1 MFFCVRPSHDLRHP
15 FISRKPRYHMSDSKG
30 PNPPSPRDV
39 QEHLEG
45 LQAVLE
51 VTKEL
56 AAEKDFDLLLDVIIQ
71 RACSALRCE
80 RASVFLYDEERQELY
95 TRKVT
100 RLEGSDEIRLSVNE
114 GIVGLVARERRIEH
128 VEDPYSHP
136 QFDAE
141 FDRRSGFRTRNI
153 LSAPLI
159 AWGEE
164 EKLLGVLQLLN
175 KTDRS
180 FDELDKQ
187 LLHAFAAHT
196 AIAIDRAILAQ
207 HYKEKIHLLAS
218 LDLARQIQSSLL
230 PAQLPDIPG
239 YEIAAVSLPA
249 DATGG
254 DYYDVIPMASGKVG
268 LVVADVCGHGFGPSL
283 LMASARAMLRGIAGR
298 EPTVEQ
304 MLSELAVVLYADLQR
319 VRRFITFLYGT
330 LDPVE
335 HAFHYANAGHGP
347 VVLHL
352 NLQSGEYDSLVD
364 DDARG
369 CPLGWF
375 NESYNACT
383 PVRLAPGDLLILG
396 TDGIVETRRD
406 GECFGMQR
414 LCDFVLRRCRDPLPT
429 ILDGLVEASIA
440 FNESSSPDDDFTLLI
455 LRRQ

>member
-1 MFFCVRPSHDLRHP
+1 
-15 FISRKPRYHMSDSKG
+15 
-30 PNPPSPRDV
+30 
-39 QEHLEG
+39 
-45 LQAVLE
+45 
-51 VTKEL
+51 
-56 AAEKDFDLLLDVIIQ
+56 
-71 RACSALRCE
+71 
-80 RASVFLYDEERQELY
+80 VFLYDQARQELY

-114 GIVGLVARERRIEH
+114 GIAGLVARERRIEH

-136 QFDAE
+136 DFDAE
-141 FDRRSGFRTRNI
+141 FDQRSGFRTRNI

-180 FDELDKQ
+180 FDALDKQ

-207 HYKEKIHLLAS
+207 HYKEQIHLLAS

-239 YEIAAVSLPA
+239 YEIAALSQPA

-268 LVVADVCGHGFGPSL
+268 MVVADVCGHGFGPSL
-283 LMASARAMLRGIAGR
+283 LMATARAMLRGITSR
-298 EPTVEQ
+298 EPAVEQ
-304 MLSELAVVLYADLQR
+304 VLSELAQVLYADLQR

-335 HAFHYANAGHGP
+335 HALHYANAGHGP

-375 NESYNACT
+375 NESYDACT

-414 LCDFVLRRCRDPLPT
+414 LCDFVLSRCRDPLPT
-429 ILDGLVEASIA
+429 ILEGLVEASIA
-440 FNESSSPDDDFTLLI
+440 FNASSSPDDDFTLLI